1 MKKDKEFGSNANLV
15 TNMGK
20 NEDKEPWKDGETK
33 KTELKFSD
41 NTDPEKVTANRDQRF
56 EINSFD

>member
-20 NEDKEPWKDGETK
+20 NEDKETGKDEETK

-41 NTDPEKVTANRDQRF
+41 STDPEKVTTNRDQRL
-56 EINSFD
+56 EIYSFC